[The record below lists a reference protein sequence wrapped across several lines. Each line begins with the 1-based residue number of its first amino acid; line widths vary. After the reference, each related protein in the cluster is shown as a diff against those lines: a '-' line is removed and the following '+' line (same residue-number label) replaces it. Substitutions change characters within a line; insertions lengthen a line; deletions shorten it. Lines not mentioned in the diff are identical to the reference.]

1 VSEFHGA
8 RIAGMGVISCA
19 GLGVAPLA
27 AACREGRSGV
37 ALDPAFG
44 VLTARVSDEVLAAA
58 GSEGPC
64 RAERMTAYA
73 LACAMQ
79 ESGFGALDAD
89 TGVIFATTTGNM
101 EMWEAELPRHVAGET
116 TAEQFATSF
125 RHHHIGRPL
134 DGLGVQG
141 PLQVLSSACAAGTQA
156 LALACAWLKTGKVRR
171 CVVGAT
177 ETLTTTTVRGF
188 GCFNLLSASIAAP
201 FDRDRSGI
209 NLGEASVFFCLDART
224 DVAGLG
230 WVLGGAT
237 ALDAFDMT
245 SPHPEGRGLY
255 HAMRRALLAARLSP
269 QAVDWVSAHGT
280 GTPANDAAEATAL
293 AALFGEDAPPVSST
307 KAVHGH
313 ALAASG
319 LLETALALS
328 AIEAGEIPPSVNLR
342 EVDPQIKL
350 RLPRRPEPAELSCV
364 LKSTLGFGGVNAAV
378 VLSRRPA
385 PCRL

>member
-1 VSEFHGA
+1 
-8 RIAGMGVISCA
+8 
-19 GLGVAPLA
+19 
-27 AACREGRSGV
+27 
-37 ALDPAFG
+37 
-44 VLTARVSDEVLAAA
+44 
-58 GSEGPC
+58 
-64 RAERMTAYA
+64 
-73 LACAMQ
+73 
-79 ESGFGALDAD
+79 
-89 TGVIFATTTGNM
+89 
-101 EMWEAELPRHVAGET
+101 
-116 TAEQFATSF
+116 
-125 RHHHIGRPL
+125 
-134 DGLGVQG
+134 
-141 PLQVLSSACAAGTQA
+141 VLSSACAAGTQA
-156 LALACAWLKTGKVRR
+156 LALACAWLKMGKVRR

-201 FDRDRSGI
+201 FDRARSGI

-230 WVLGGAT
+230 WLLGGAT

-255 HAMRRALLAARLSP
+255 HAMRRALLAARLTP
-269 QAVDWVSAHGT
+269 PAVDWVSAHGT

-293 AALFGEDAPPVSST
+293 AALFGDDAPPVSST

-328 AIEAGEIPPSVNLR
+328 AIEAGEILPSVNLR

-350 RLPRRPEPAELSCV
+350 RLPRRPEPAALSSV

-378 VLSRRPA
+378 VLSRRPS
-385 PCRL
+385 PCPL